1 MKEFVGHYYR
11 RVVFTAVF
19 TLFGAILIS
28 GPTLAAF
35 LAGAAA
41 AIAAVFMVYAM
52 PKYRKA
58 CESGAIGL
66 FVAALIPIPADA
78 LPPAI
83 VGLAFLSH
91 SILYGQWSDSLGLNL
106 SVHAQ
111 HKGELGGQ
119 AEDVWLSLVPAEGH
133 PSDFWNPDLIDYNR
147 DPEDTDTVYLRFRDE
162 TGLVEEMTLTFVAK
176 TTGNYCRYFLER
188 AEPLGRDDMTV
199 TIAIAEI
206 DDGLCLVETQ
216 IEQDALPPRIALA
229 RWFDNQ
235 IGVGIDGVAAALK
248 GNRALKLQQKPN
260 GKIVGFA

>member
-35 LAGAAA
+35 IAGAAA

-83 VGLAFLSH
+83 IGLAFLSH

-176 TTGNYCRYFLER
+176 TTGNYCRYVLER

-248 GNRALKLQQKPN
+248 GNRALTLQQKPN
-260 GKIVGFA
+260 GKTVGFA